1 MDRLGRCAVQKKLHG
16 CYHSAPNKK
25 QNNHSHMSIPRS
37 SDDGG
42 SSAVPTTGPTP
53 SLPAFPLL
61 GITVRRLGRLV
72 DELPGGRQSLA
83 GLEMYKLWRGGV
95 LDPLSDPTKP
105 SLCERLQAE
114 GDAGVGIATWFVSYT
129 AKEIFLDLLDALEIF
144 FEGEAQGLDTVVWF
158 SLASKNIFEDRDS
171 RLHLVKYIVQGT
183 RNLVVFMS
191 TWDKPI
197 ALTRAWCLWELYCCC
212 SCGGRVEFALP
223 RAQRVQLMEVMRSNP
238 ATFFDIIAA
247 LRSENSTATN
257 ASFREAVFA
266 AISAEVGF
274 SGLDTMVRRALWDW
288 MERLLR
294 AKIEE
299 ARCAGKE
306 EEAAGLLNAVG
317 MLHSHRGG

>member
-1 MDRLGRCAVQKKLHG
+1 MTT
-16 CYHSAPNKK
+16 S
-25 QNNHSHMSIPRS
+25 RS
-37 SDDGG
+37 NDDGG

-158 SLASKNIFEDRDS
+158 SLASKRPLPQCPTQDDYGTLKAVFKCAIES
-171 RLHLVKYIVQGT
+171 T
-183 RNLVVFMS
+183 RNLVMFMS
-191 TWDKPI
+191 TWDKPR
-197 ALTRAWCLWELYCCC
+197 ALTKAWCLWELYCGC

-247 LRSENSTATN
+247 LRSENSTALN
-257 ASFREAVFA
+257 DSFREAVFA
-266 AISAEVGF
+266 AIPVEVGF
-274 SGLDTMVRRALWDW
+274 SGLDAMVRCALWDW

-299 ARCAGKE
+299 ARGAGKE
-306 EEAAGLLNAVG
+306 EEAAGLLTAVG

>member
-1 MDRLGRCAVQKKLHG
+1 MSPQRTKQ
-16 CYHSAPNKK
+16 K
-25 QNNHSHMSIPRS
+25 QNNHSHMSISRS
-37 SDDGG
+37 NDDGG

-53 SLPAFPLL
+53 SPPAFPLL

-114 GDAGVGIATWFVSYT
+114 GDAGVGIATWFVTFSFSD
-129 AKEIFLDLLDALEIF
+129 IFLDLLDALEFF

-158 SLASKNIFEDRDS
+158 SPASRRPIS
-171 RLHLVKYIVQGT
+171 RCPTHDHIEAKKAVLKCAIQGT
-183 RNLVVFMS
+183 RNLVMFMS
-191 TWDKPI
+191 TWDNPNT
-197 ALTRAWCLWELYCCC
+197 LTRAWCQWELYTCC

-238 ATFFDIIAA
+238 VTFFDLIAT
-247 LRSENSTATN
+247 LRIENSTCY
-257 ASFREAVFA
+257 EAMCKDNIFA

-274 SGLDTMVRRALWDW
+274 SGLDAAVRRALKEW

-294 AKIEE
+294 GKIEE
-299 ARCAGKE
+299 AL
-306 EEAAGLLNAVG
+306 AAGTQEEVADFRKALG
-317 MLHSHRGG
+317 TLHSH

>member
-1 MDRLGRCAVQKKLHG
+1 MPPQRTKQ
-16 CYHSAPNKK
+16 K
-25 QNNHSHMSIPRS
+25 QNNHSHMSIS
-37 SDDGG
+37 HSDDDGG

-53 SLPAFPLL
+53 SPPAFPLL

-95 LDPLSDPTKP
+95 LDPSSDPTKP
-105 SLCERLQAE
+105 SFCERLQAE

-129 AKEIFLDLLDALEIF
+129 AGEIFLDLLDALECF

-158 SLASKNIFEDRDS
+158 SLASKRPVPRCPAQDDYGTLKAVFKCAIES
-171 RLHLVKYIVQGT
+171 T
-183 RNLVVFMS
+183 RNLVMFMS
-191 TWDKPI
+191 TWDKPNT
-197 ALTRAWCLWELYCCC
+197 LTRAWCLWELSVCC

-238 ATFFDIIAA
+238 ATFFDSTAA
-247 LRSENSTATN
+247 LRSENS
-257 ASFREAVFA
+257 ASDVSSREAVFA
-266 AISAEVGF
+266 AISAGVGF
-274 SGLDTMVRRALWDW
+274 SGLDAMVRRALWDW

-299 ARCAGKE
+299 ARGAGKE

-317 MLHSHRGG
+317 MLHSHQGG

>member
-1 MDRLGRCAVQKKLHG
+1 MTT
-16 CYHSAPNKK
+16 S
-25 QNNHSHMSIPRS
+25 RS
-37 SDDGG
+37 NDDGG

-158 SLASKNIFEDRDS
+158 SLASKRPLPQCPTQDDYGTLKAVFKCAIES
-171 RLHLVKYIVQGT
+171 T
-183 RNLVVFMS
+183 RNLVMFMS
-191 TWDKPI
+191 TWDKPR
-197 ALTRAWCLWELYCCC
+197 ALTKAWCLWELYCGC

-257 ASFREAVFA
+257 DSFREAVFA
-266 AISAEVGF
+266 AIPAEVGF
-274 SGLDTMVRRALWDW
+274 SGLDAMVRCALWDW

-299 ARCAGKE
+299 ARCAGRE
-306 EEAAGLLNAVG
+306 EVAAGLLDAVG

>member
-1 MDRLGRCAVQKKLHG
+1 
-16 CYHSAPNKK
+16 
-25 QNNHSHMSIPRS
+25 MSISRS
-37 SDDGG
+37 SDHGDDGG

-53 SLPAFPLL
+53 SPPAFPLL

-95 LDPLSDPTKP
+95 LDPLSGWTGFCSTKP

-158 SLASKNIFEDRDS
+158 CLASKRPTP
-171 RLHLVKYIVQGT
+171 QGPTQDDYGFLLAVFKCAVEST
-183 RNLVVFMS
+183 RNLVMFMS
-191 TWDKPI
+191 TWDKPR
-197 ALTRAWCLWELYCCC
+197 ALTKAWCLWELYCCC

-257 ASFREAVFA
+257 DSFREVVFA
-266 AISAEVGF
+266 AIPAEVGF
-274 SGLDTMVRRALWDW
+274 SGLDAMVRCALWDW

>member
-1 MDRLGRCAVQKKLHG
+1 MSTQRSQQ
-16 CYHSAPNKK
+16 K
-25 QNNHSHMSIPRS
+25 QNNHSHMSISRS
-37 SDDGG
+37 DDDGG

-53 SLPAFPLL
+53 SPPAFPLL
-61 GITVRRLGRLV
+61 GITVRRLGRFV
-72 DELPGGRQSLA
+72 DEFPGGRQSLA
-83 GLEMYKLWRGGV
+83 GLEMYKLWHGGV
-95 LDPLSDPTKP
+95 LDPMSDPTKP

-158 SLASKNIFEDRDS
+158 CKASN
-171 RLHLVKYIVQGT
+171 RLYPRCPTHNDIEGGTAVLKHAVQGT
-183 RNLVVFMS
+183 RNLVMFMS
-191 TWDKPI
+191 TWDKPS
-197 ALTRAWCLWELYCCC
+197 ALTRAWCLWELSVCC

-238 ATFFDIIAA
+238 ATFFDIIAS
-247 LRSENSTATN
+247 LRSENCTDTN
-257 ASFREAVFA
+257 NLWRVEVFA

-274 SGLDTMVRRALWDW
+274 SGLDAMVRRALWDW

-299 ARCAGKE
+299 ARGAGKE
-306 EEAAGLLNAVG
+306 EEAAGLLIAVG

>member
-1 MDRLGRCAVQKKLHG
+1 MPPQRTQQ
-16 CYHSAPNKK
+16 K
-25 QNNHSHMSIPRS
+25 QNNHSNMSISRS

-53 SLPAFPLL
+53 SPPAFPLL

-95 LDPLSDPTKP
+95 LDPLSGWTGCSTKP

-158 SLASKNIFEDRDS
+158 CEASFDSKRPTPQGPTQDDYGFLLAVFKCAVES
-171 RLHLVKYIVQGT
+171 T
-183 RNLVVFMS
+183 RNLVMFMS
-191 TWDKPI
+191 TWDKPS
-197 ALTRAWCLWELYCCC
+197 ALTRAWCMWELYCCC

-247 LRSENSTATN
+247 LRSENSTAN
-257 ASFREAVFA
+257 DNSSREAVFA
-266 AISAEVGF
+266 AIPAEVGF
-274 SGLDTMVRRALWDW
+274 SGLDAVVRRALWDW

-299 ARCAGKE
+299 ARGAGKE